1 MTPSA
6 VVHHTAAAVAAVAV
20 QYLVDTFVVELVE
33 VNQGEEEELQQVVA
47 FVLHFGQM
55 NPVTMAL
62 PCQLQEL
69 FHHFVRVQCQKG
81 LECLALQA

>member
-6 VVHHTAAAVAAVAV
+6 AVHHIVAAAVVAV
-20 QYLVDTFVVELVE
+20 QYPVDIFVIELVE
-33 VNQGEEEELQQVVA
+33 ANQVEGEELQQVVA

-55 NPVTMAL
+55 NPMTMAL

-81 LECLALQA
+81 LECLVLQA